1 MRRVDDLYTG
11 RLMASSPRVR
21 RVSRVIREIDPITT
35 LKVGAVFHLVLYVT
49 ALVALVL
56 LWSVAS
62 ATGTIDNIE
71 SFLESFGWETFV
83 FDGRQL
89 FVNVMFLGLFLAAL
103 GTILWVLG
111 AIVFNLIADLVGG
124 VRVTVL
130 EEEVTSVEGDKKRR

>member
-1 MRRVDDLYTG
+1 MRGVDEPYTG
-11 RLMASSPRVR
+11 QLMASSPRVR

-35 LKVGAVFHLVLYVT
+35 LKVGVVFHLVVYVT

-62 ATGTIDNIE
+62 ATGTIDNVE

-89 FVNVMFLGLFLAAL
+89 FVNVMFFGLFLAAL

>member
-1 MRRVDDLYTG
+1 
-11 RLMASSPRVR
+11 MAPSPRVR

-35 LKVGAVFHLVLYVT
+35 LKVGVVFHLVAYVT

-83 FDGRQL
+83 FNGRQL
-89 FVNVMFLGLFLAAL
+89 FVNVMFFGLFLAAL

-111 AIVFNLIADLVGG
+111 VVVFNLIADLVGG

-130 EEEVTSVEGDKKRR
+130 EEEVTSTSVEGDKKRR

>member
-1 MRRVDDLYTG
+1 
-11 RLMASSPRVR
+11 MAPSPRVR

-35 LKVGAVFHLVLYVT
+35 LKVGAAFHLVAYVT

-83 FDGRQL
+83 FNGRQL
-89 FVNVMFLGLFLAAL
+89 FVNVMFFGLFLAAL

-111 AIVFNLIADLVGG
+111 AVVFNLIADLVGG

-130 EEEVTSVEGDKKRR
+130 EEEVTSTSVEGDKKRR

>member
-1 MRRVDDLYTG
+1 MK
-11 RLMASSPRVR
+11 
-21 RVSRVIREIDPITT
+21 PITT
-35 LKVGAVFHLVLYVT
+35 LKVGAVFHLVVYLT
-49 ALVALVL
+49 ALIALVL

-89 FVNVMFLGLFLAAL
+89 FVNVMFFGLFLAAL

-130 EEEVTSVEGDKKRR
+130 EEEILAKEPKSQK

>member
-1 MRRVDDLYTG
+1 
-11 RLMASSPRVR
+11 MASSPRVR
-21 RVSRVIREIDPITT
+21 RVSRVVREIDPITT
-35 LKVGAVFHLVLYVT
+35 LKVVAVLHLVLYVT
-49 ALVALVL
+49 ALVALTL

-103 GTILWVLG
+103 GTIIWVLG
-111 AIVFNLIADLVGG
+111 AVVFNLITDLVGG
-124 VRVTVL
+124 VRITVL
-130 EEEVTSVEGDKKRR
+130 EEEVSAMSVEADKKRR

>member
-1 MRRVDDLYTG
+1 
-11 RLMASSPRVR
+11 MAPSPRVR

-35 LKVGAVFHLVLYVT
+35 LKVGAVFHLVAYLT

-62 ATGTIDNIE
+62 ATGTIDNVE

-83 FDGRQL
+83 FNGRQL
-89 FVNVMFLGLFLAAL
+89 FVNVMFFGLFLAAL

-111 AIVFNLIADLVGG
+111 AVVFNLIADLVGG

-130 EEEVTSVEGDKKRR
+130 EEEVTSTPADTRRRDH

>member
-1 MRRVDDLYTG
+1 MP
-11 RLMASSPRVR
+11 SSPRVR
-21 RVSRVIREIDPITT
+21 RVSRVLREIDPITT
-35 LKVGAVFHLVLYVT
+35 LKVAAVLHLVLYVT

-89 FVNVMFLGLFLAAL
+89 FVNVLFLGLFLAAL
-103 GTILWVLG
+103 GTIIWVLG
-111 AIVFNLIADLVGG
+111 AVVFNLITDLVGG
-124 VRVTVL
+124 IRVSVL
-130 EEEVTSVEGDKKRR
+130 EEEVLVTTVEGDGKRQ